1 MLSYAFDFV
10 VAPFWICLVLSIYA
24 LTLGGLVWR
33 LMVGTILVFTV
44 CIGGFSVH
52 AFFEGSG
59 YWPLP
64 MVIGGP
70 ITLIALLMLWYFRS
84 QGDPLINSNSW
95 RAALVFLVPL
105 GAILLLMGG
114 YKSIWTHAS
123 GNARS
128 YVWRLVRNTNTDP
141 RNSAKT
147 RRAFQRLIPASVTR
161 VGLDDW
167 RFSRNVESKGSASIE
182 TASQIDRRRP
192 LWCLW

>member
-24 LTLGGLVWR
+24 LSLGGLVWR

-70 ITLIALLMLWYFRS
+70 ITLIALLMLWYFRA

-114 YKSIWTHAS
+114 YKIYLDSRERECKELCLAT
-123 GNARS
+123 GQEYEYRP
-128 YVWRLVRNTNTDP
+128 P
-141 RNSAKT
+141 RFDEDT
-147 RRAFQRLIPASVTR
+147 TSV
-161 VGLDDW
+161 
-167 RFSRNVESKGSASIE
+167 SKADTCE
-182 TASQIDRRRP
+182 
-192 LWCLW
+192 CY